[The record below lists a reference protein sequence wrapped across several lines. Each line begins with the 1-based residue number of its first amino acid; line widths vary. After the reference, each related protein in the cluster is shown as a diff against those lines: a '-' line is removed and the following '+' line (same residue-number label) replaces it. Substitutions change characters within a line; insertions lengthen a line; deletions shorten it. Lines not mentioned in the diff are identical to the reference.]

1 MKCLFAEA
9 LNTELKISLIPKKNI
24 IKFLDE
30 KTSKKAEELV
40 KLSKTS
46 SALEIQSP
54 SEEKSKEQVE
64 RLKREILEK
73 SVLV

>member
-24 IKFLDE
+24 IEFLDE
-30 KTSKKAEELV
+30 KASKKAEELV

-54 SEEKSKEQVE
+54 SEEESKEQVE